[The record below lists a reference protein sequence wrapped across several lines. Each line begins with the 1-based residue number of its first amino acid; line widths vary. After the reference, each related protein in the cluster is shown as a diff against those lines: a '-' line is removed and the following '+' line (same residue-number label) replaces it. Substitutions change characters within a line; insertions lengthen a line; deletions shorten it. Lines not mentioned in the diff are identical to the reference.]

1 MSELSY
7 LIYILVFIIGSVLGL
22 LISYKK
28 HGEPF
33 VFNGVEIFSLIIA
46 IIGWILLFNYG
57 FIYNIIGFIS
67 PEILISIGLFLIALV
82 IGMRPGYG
90 RKETLI
96 GIIISAIIWII
107 TYMLI

>member
-1 MSELSY
+1 MNELSY
-7 LIYILVFIIGSVLGL
+7 LIYILVFIIGSIIGL

-33 VFNGVEIFSLIIA
+33 VFNDIDIISLIIA

-57 FIYNIIGFIS
+57 LFVSLIGIIS
-67 PEILISIGLFLIALV
+67 PEIIISIALLLITLV

-96 GIIISAIIWII
+96 GIAISTMTWVMISI
-107 TYMLI
+107 LI

>member
-7 LIYILVFIIGSVLGL
+7 LIYILVFIIGSIVGL

-33 VFNGVEIFSLIIA
+33 VFNGIEVLSLIIA
-46 IIGWILLFNYG
+46 IIGWILLVNYG
-57 FIYNIIGFIS
+57 LIYQITGFM

-96 GIIISAIIWII
+96 GIIISIIIWISV
-107 TYMLI
+107 YMLT

>member
-33 VFNGVEIFSLIIA
+33 VFNGVEIFSLLIA
-46 IIGWILLFNYG
+46 IIGWILLFNYS
-57 FIYNIIGFIS
+57 FIYNIIVFIS